1 MHLYLVQHGR
11 QLSKEID
18 SSQPLSEEGLGEV
31 ETIAQMAADKGIFV
45 QRIEHSS
52 KTRARET
59 ASRLNHWLHPPEGMA
74 QRGDIGPLDDVAP
87 LAQEVRSRPNL
98 MLVGHLPFL
107 DRLTTYLILGKTA
120 PTLFRFQNAGIVC
133 LDLDEENGQWG
144 IVWTLMPHVR

>member
-31 ETIAQMAADKGIFV
+31 ETIARLAADKGIFV

-74 QRGDIGPLDDVAP
+74 QRGD
-87 LAQEVRSRPNL
+87 
-98 MLVGHLPFL
+98 
-107 DRLTTYLILGKTA
+107 
-120 PTLFRFQNAGIVC
+120 C
-133 LDLDEENGQWG
+133 LLYTSPSPRDS
-144 IVWTLMPHVR
+144 